1 MNNVISLQQAID
13 MTTLFRKQR
22 DGLINPN
29 LAGKNILPNSETFD
43 RAVFDKIL
51 SQTGCVGVRI
61 YSGLTVDLMRKS
73 IVVGV
78 NEKDEDM
85 LPASLSLTSPNGDA
99 EEETI
104 GEEGQPCPP
113 FCPPPS
119 PLNP

>member
-13 MTTLFRKQR
+13 MTTLFRKEKE
-22 DGLINPN
+22 GLLNPDMI
-29 LAGKNILPNSETFD
+29 GKNILPNAETFD

-51 SQTGCVGVRI
+51 SQTGCVGLRI

-78 NEKDEDM
+78 NEKNEDM
-85 LPASLSLTSPNGDA
+85 LPTSMSLSATDGGNDQS
-99 EEETI
+99 I

-119 PLNP
+119 DLNP